1 MSIVR
6 YNEFFSYL
14 IVEDNSRE
22 IIQSACRSI
31 GSTKDNEF
39 DVRFNPDLF
48 QPHVTLNQSVKKN
61 AIELILWCDFVFLV
75 GRNRCRYEIIERSCR
90 IFSIKTNSTDD
101 TRFSRSFS
109 CTSRW
114 TKPFRSHAFKV
125 RINLMEHSLIFH
137 LPEE

>member
-61 AIELILWCDFVFLV
+61 AIELILLCGFVF
-75 GRNRCRYEIIERSCR
+75 
-90 IFSIKTNSTDD
+90 
-101 TRFSRSFS
+101 
-109 CTSRW
+109 
-114 TKPFRSHAFKV
+114 
-125 RINLMEHSLIFH
+125 
-137 LPEE
+137 